1 MRTALLLLAL
11 ALTTVLAACNGD
23 GAEPE
28 DGAGGADPG
37 QEEDGQAD
45 TDGAA
50 DGETVVV
57 RSVTIGP
64 FEGVPETV
72 PAGEVTFRLEQEDP
86 DAPHDFR
93 IEELDEGTDVL
104 EEGETDEFT
113 VELEP
118 GTYTYY
124 CSVPGHREAGME
136 GELEVE

>member
-1 MRTALLLLAL
+1 MRIGLLLLAL
-11 ALTTVLAACNGD
+11 ALTTVLASCNG
-23 GAEPE
+23 GAGP
-28 DGAGGADPG
+28 DDATGGADPA
-37 QEEDGQAD
+37 EEENGQA
-45 TDGAA
+45 T
-50 DGETVVV
+50 DGETVTV

-64 FEGVPETV
+64 YEDVPETV

-93 IEELDEGTDVL
+93 IDELDEGTDVL

-113 VELEP
+113 VDLES

>member
-11 ALTTVLAACNGD
+11 ALTTVLAACNGG
-23 GAEPE
+23 GAEP
-28 DGAGGADPG
+28 DDAAGGADPA
-37 QEEDGQAD
+37 EVENGQA
-45 TDGAA
+45 T
-50 DGETVVV
+50 DGETVTV

-104 EEGETDEFT
+104 DEGETDEFT
-113 VELEP
+113 VDLES

-136 GELEVE
+136 GELEAE